1 MSPTARSFLATM
13 ISLALYGPALVFAN
27 TAPTTQPCS
36 DKEARCIPA
45 SEQTQDVN
53 SAPIRVV
60 ADRAEAQTNDKAIY
74 SGNVEVT
81 QGHRKMT
88 ADTATLRDPERIV
101 TAQGDVVFNDGQMM
115 VTSDYLQANLE
126 SEDTTLNNAQY
137 KMLCTPGRGEAKRV
151 FKNGTSF
158 YELEDGTYTTCPDED
173 KSWRFSASK
182 IEKED
187 SSLFADLYHPKFE
200 VMNVPIFYLPYLRV
214 PVEEGRLTGFFIS
227 FGYLE

>member
-88 ADTATLRDPERIV
+88 ADTATLRDDLNGSSPHKG
-101 TAQGDVVFNDGQMM
+101 TWCSMM
-115 VTSDYLQANLE
+115 
-126 SEDTTLNNAQY
+126 
-137 KMLCTPGRGEAKRV
+137 AK
-151 FKNGTSF
+151 
-158 YELEDGTYTTCPDED
+158 
-173 KSWRFSASK
+173 
-182 IEKED
+182 
-187 SSLFADLYHPKFE
+187 
-200 VMNVPIFYLPYLRV
+200 
-214 PVEEGRLTGFFIS
+214 
-227 FGYLE
+227 